1 MAGAADDFKNEI
13 VNYIN
18 SWGENLEA
26 MVEVNVGA
34 RFMGTPRRLDIVVRN
49 KDNNKYIGVECK
61 VQFTDGTAY
70 EKLSYA
76 LDDCMSAPIPAIIAF
91 AGPKIRDDMKSK
103 LLMSGYGI
111 ELTFDEDE
119 NKKRVLKDP
128 NNLFRQRCYIELG
141 LNWFPIA
148 TGQKIEKQLENLGYK
163 KE

>member
-1 MAGAADDFKNEI
+1 MADLGSAFRDAI

-18 SWGENLEA
+18 SWDENLE
-26 MVEVNVGA
+26 VLKEVNVGA
-34 RFMGTPRRLDIVVRN
+34 RFIGTPRRIDLVVRN
-49 KDNNKYIGVECK
+49 KENNKYIGIECK

-76 LDDCMSAPIPAIIAF
+76 LDDCISAPIPAIIAF

-111 ELTFDEDE
+111 ELSYDE
-119 NKKRVLKDP
+119 NSTGERVLVDT

-141 LNWFPIA
+141 LNWFPVA
-148 TGQKIEKQLENLGYK
+148 TGQKIKDQLSKLGY
-163 KE
+163 

>member
-1 MAGAADDFKNEI
+1 MSMADLGSAFRDAI
-13 VNYIN
+13 VDYIN
-18 SWGENLEA
+18 SWNESLE
-26 MVEVNVGA
+26 VLIEVNVGA
-34 RFMGTPRRLDIVVRN
+34 RFIGTPRRLDVVIRN

-76 LDDCMSAPIPAIIAF
+76 LDDCISAPIPAIIAF

-111 ELTFDEDE
+111 ELDFDEDE
-119 NKKRVLKDP
+119 NKGRVLKDT

-141 LNWFPIA
+141 LNWFPVA
-148 TGQKIEKQLENLGYK
+148 SGQKIITQLEKLGY
-163 KE
+163 

>member
-1 MAGAADDFKNEI
+1 MADLGAVFRDEI

-18 SWGENLEA
+18 SWSENLE
-26 MVEVNVGA
+26 VLIEVNVGA
-34 RFMGTPRRLDIVVRN
+34 RFIGTPRRIDVVIRN
-49 KDNNKYIGVECK
+49 KDNNKYIGIECK

-76 LDDCMSAPIPAIIAF
+76 LDDCVSAPIPAIIAF

-111 ELTFDEDE
+111 ELSFDEDE
-119 NKKRVLKDP
+119 SGNRELKDP

-141 LNWFPIA
+141 LNWFPVA
-148 TGQKIEKQLENLGYK
+148 TGQKIAAQLTKLGY
-163 KE
+163 

>member
-1 MAGAADDFKNEI
+1 MADLGAGFRDAI

-18 SWGENLEA
+18 SWDENLEVLMEA
-26 MVEVNVGA
+26 NVGA
-34 RFMGTPRRLDIVVRN
+34 RFIGTPRRLDVVIRN
-49 KDNNKYIGVECK
+49 KDTNKYMGIECK

-76 LDDCMSAPIPAIIAF
+76 LDDCISAPIPAIIAF

-111 ELTFDEDE
+111 ELSFDEDIE
-119 NKKRVLKDP
+119 GNHILKDT

-141 LNWFPIA
+141 LNWFPVA
-148 TGQKIEKQLENLGYK
+148 TGQKISAQLVDLGY
-163 KE
+163 EI